1 MSLYLKILK
10 SKISLLMGKPLQVKK
25 SWVETP
31 RQFEDMV
38 SFLNWFD
45 ATKSIEDTL
54 SRAKTDWVGRFK
66 NFNYFGGLPKG
77 SAMEIGFGGARLLTQ
92 ASLDFRQVYGVDVHE
107 NFDMSRK
114 FLKSQNVNNAT
125 LLHQEKIGEIPD
137 SSIDFIYSF
146 IVFQHFDSMSEV
158 DFYLNQVNRLLSP
171 GGAAHIYFGKNKNDG
186 VKTTESSNFI
196 LRDCS
201 LFINPAVMRDK
212 LADRFEVI
220 EYADSLPKNIDLNS
234 GESVQAMIVFQKK
247 RAVSA

>member
-1 MSLYLKILK
+1 
-10 SKISLLMGKPLQVKK
+10 MGKPLQVKK

-54 SRAKTDWVGRFK
+54 SRAKADWVGRFK
-66 NFNYFGGLPKG
+66 KFNYFTSLPK
-77 SAMEIGFGGARLLTQ
+77 SVAIEIGFGGGRLLTQ
-92 ASLDFRQVYGVDVHE
+92 ASLDFREVYGVDVHE

-125 LLHQEKIGEIPD
+125 LLHQERIDEIPD
-137 SSIDFIYSF
+137 ASIDFIYSF

-158 DFYLNQVNRLLSP
+158 DFYLTQINRLLSP
-171 GGAAHIYFGKNKNDG
+171 SGVAHIYFGKNKDDG
-186 VKTTESSNFI
+186 VKATESSNFI

-201 LFINPAVMRDK
+201 LFINPAVMREK
-212 LADRFEVI
+212 LIDRFEVI

-247 RAVSA
+247 RTISA